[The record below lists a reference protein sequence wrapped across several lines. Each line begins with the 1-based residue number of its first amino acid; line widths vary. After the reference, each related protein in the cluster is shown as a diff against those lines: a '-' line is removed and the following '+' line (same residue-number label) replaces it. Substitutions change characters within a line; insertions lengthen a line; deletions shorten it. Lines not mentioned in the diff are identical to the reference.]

1 MFAKDQILQESEKNL
16 IRKCLFVYQAKMY
29 KEYSGV
35 PQGDLDL
42 ISQIIDKLHL
52 KQQILD
58 DNPTYHIECRPN
70 RVTKHYETS
79 RGRT

>member
-1 MFAKDQILQESEKNL
+1 MMEGLMFAKDQILEEGEKNL

-52 KQQILD
+52 KQEILD
-58 DNPTYHIECRPN
+58 DHPTYHI
-70 RVTKHYETS
+70 
-79 RGRT
+79 

>member
-1 MFAKDQILQESEKNL
+1 MEGLMFAKDQILQESEKNL

-58 DNPTYHIECRPN
+58 DLSLIHI
-70 RVTKHYETS
+70 
-79 RGRT
+79 

>member
-1 MFAKDQILQESEKNL
+1 MMEGLMFAKDQILEEGEKNL

-29 KEYSGV
+29 KDYSGV

-52 KQQILD
+52 KQEILD
-58 DNPTYHIECRPN
+58 DLSLIHI
-70 RVTKHYETS
+70 
-79 RGRT
+79 

>member
-1 MFAKDQILQESEKNL
+1 MEGLMFAKDQILEEGEKNL

-29 KEYSGV
+29 KDYSGV

-52 KQQILD
+52 KQEILD
-58 DNPTYHIECRPN
+58 DHPTYQI
-70 RVTKHYETS
+70 
-79 RGRT
+79 

>member
-1 MFAKDQILQESEKNL
+1 MMEGLMFAKDQILDESEKNL

-29 KEYSGV
+29 KDNSGV

-52 KQQILD
+52 KQEILD
-58 DNPTYHIECRPN
+58 DNPTYHI
-70 RVTKHYETS
+70 
-79 RGRT
+79 

>member
-1 MFAKDQILQESEKNL
+1 MMEGLMFAKDQILEEGEKNL

-29 KEYSGV
+29 KDYSGV

-52 KQQILD
+52 KQDIID
-58 DNPTYHIECRPN
+58 DHPTYDI
-70 RVTKHYETS
+70 
-79 RGRT
+79 

>member
-1 MFAKDQILQESEKNL
+1 MEGLMFAKDQILDENEKNL

-29 KEYSGV
+29 KDYSGV

-52 KQQILD
+52 KQEILD
-58 DNPTYHIECRPN
+58 DHPTYHI
-70 RVTKHYETS
+70 
-79 RGRT
+79 

>member
-1 MFAKDQILQESEKNL
+1 MMEGLMFAKDQILDENVKNL

-29 KEYSGV
+29 KDYSGV

-52 KQQILD
+52 KQEILD
-58 DNPTYHIECRPN
+58 DHPTYHI
-70 RVTKHYETS
+70 
-79 RGRT
+79 

>member
-1 MFAKDQILQESEKNL
+1 MFAKDQILDESEKNL

-29 KEYSGV
+29 KDYSGV

-52 KQQILD
+52 KQEILELKYKIKSLRLELD
-58 DNPTYHIECRPN
+58 GE
-70 RVTKHYETS
+70 YE
-79 RGRT
+79 

>member
-1 MFAKDQILQESEKNL
+1 MMEGLMFANDQILDESEKNL

-29 KEYSGV
+29 KDYSGV

-52 KQQILD
+52 KQEILD
-58 DNPTYHIECRPN
+58 DHPTYHI
-70 RVTKHYETS
+70 
-79 RGRT
+79 